1 MCMMRARRVAV
12 ILLLAFLFARASVA
26 HGPREVVF
34 PLRGADQTL
43 YVFSADNPR
52 PDSPVVIVISG
63 DGGWHGFIIEIAQDL
78 AEHGYPA
85 VGVDARAYLASLS
98 KPKTLEPARVTHDFA
113 EITRFA
119 REQTQAKSV
128 VLTGWSEG
136 AGLAVLAALDPSVR
150 ADLRGVIAI
159 GLPELNELAWRW
171 NDSVIYLTHKVP
183 NEPTF
188 NSKDYV
194 GKLAP
199 VPLMVIQSTHDEF
212 VSVETAQSIF
222 ARAQEP
228 KEIMFIDARNHRF
241 EGQRP
246 ALWQALDR
254 SFTWFE
260 TLAANS
266 KR

>member
-1 MCMMRARRVAV
+1 
-12 ILLLAFLFARASVA
+12 
-26 HGPREVVF
+26 
-34 PLRGADQTL
+34 
-43 YVFSADNPR
+43 
-52 PDSPVVIVISG
+52 
-63 DGGWHGFIIEIAQDL
+63 
-78 AEHGYPA
+78 

-98 KPKTLEPARVTHDFA
+98 KTKALEPAQVTQDFA
-113 EITRFA
+113 EIARFVK
-119 REQTQAKSV
+119 EQAQAKSV

-136 AGLAVLAALDPSVR
+136 AGLAVLAALDPGVR

-188 NSKDYV
+188 NSKEYV

-246 ALWQALDR
+246 VLWQALDR